1 MRPVL
6 SVLSAHYKRVRR
18 VHRLAQVMIVG
29 LIVGFTL
36 ITSGCGGSQQSQQQA
51 TQNRAQLDATLSHA
65 RSIGVPASA
74 LSAIVTQEQRLN
86 STSAPFT
93 LFDDT
98 SATNYYLNQARQ
110 YNQLL
115 TQAQNIIN
123 TVTQADSMQA
133 QIDMQRFQQALAKAR
148 SLKVGNIPA
157 FTQAYNRDQ
166 NLLSQAQL
174 PKDFT
179 AISADANKAS
189 SALNLLISTH
199 AALANFYTTI
209 QQMQAA
215 HLDVTAMLAQYTSD
229 MQTLNTIT
237 NPADFNKLNQLVDTQ
252 YQMAVV
258 NAIQALPYVGD
269 ARLNEF
275 KAQIALLQ
283 SYSIDTSSY
292 QQLYNADAQQ
302 MRAAKTMAQ
311 FLAVSQKI
319 NADIAS
325 MQGDL
330 EQGAASSLISQ
341 LDSEANA
348 WGQAHLYHDT
358 FDGNS
363 YILDAGYTMAGVGYW
378 LQQDLYNA
386 YSPADYQ
393 AVIAEEQNEFF
404 NFQMMQQDYSDKTP
418 YNQVHQTDL
427 ELMQHYPSLQH
438 GTVLMVSLVE
448 QAMRVY
454 QDGKLINAF
463 YVTTG
468 RVELPSLP
476 GYWSV
481 VNRASPTQFISS
493 DPPDSPYWYPPTH
506 INYAIEYHSDGYFVH
521 DAWWRVNFGPGTQF
535 PHYDVGGDES
545 FAGNGSHGCINMQE
559 DQAAWVYS
567 HTDYNAQIMV
577 Y

>member
-1 MRPVL
+1 MLPLLPLR
-6 SVLSAHYKRVRR
+6 HKRVNG
-18 VHRLAQVMIVG
+18 LAQALMVG
-29 LIVGFTL
+29 LIIGIML

-51 TQNRAQLDATLSHA
+51 TQSRSQLDAFLSHA
-65 RSIGVPASA
+65 RSIGVPAADLAA
-74 LSAIVTQEQRLN
+74 LVAQEQRLN

-98 SATNYYLNQARQ
+98 SATNYYLNQASQ

-115 TQAQNIIN
+115 TQAQNVVS
-123 TVTQADSMQA
+123 TVTRADSMQA
-133 QIDMQRFQQALAKAR
+133 QIDMQRFQEALAKAQT
-148 SLKVGNIPA
+148 LKVGNIPA
-157 FTQAYNRDQ
+157 FTQAYSHDQ
-166 NLLSQAQL
+166 NLLSLAQS
-174 PKDFT
+174 PKDYT
-179 AISADANKAS
+179 TISADANQVS
-189 SALNLLISTH
+189 SALNSLISTQKV
-199 AALANFYTTI
+199 LANFYTTI

-215 HLDVTAMLAQYTSD
+215 RLDVTAMLAQYAAD
-229 MQTLNTIT
+229 MHTLNTIT
-237 NPADFNKLNQLVDTQ
+237 APSDFDKLRQVVDAQ

-258 NAIQALPYVGD
+258 NSIQALPYVGN

-275 KAQIALLQ
+275 KAQIALLK
-283 SYSIDTSSY
+283 SYGIDTSSY

-302 MRAAKTMAQ
+302 MRAAKTIAQ
-311 FLAVSQKI
+311 YLVVSQKI
-319 NADIAS
+319 DADIAS

-330 EQGAASSLISQ
+330 TQGAASSLIGK

-358 FDGNS
+358 FDGNN
-363 YILDAGYTMAGVGYW
+363 YILDAGYTMVGIGYW

-386 YSPADYQ
+386 YTPADYQ
-393 AVIAEEQNEFF
+393 AVVAEEQNEFF
-404 NFQMMQQDYSDKTP
+404 NFQMLQQDYSDKTP

-427 ELMQHYPSLQH
+427 KLMQHYPNLQH

-481 VNRASPTQFISS
+481 VNRAAPTKFISS
-493 DPPDSPYWYPPTH
+493 DPPGSPYWYPPTP

-535 PHYDVGGDES
+535 PHYDTGGDES

-559 DQAAWVYS
+559 SQAAWVYS